1 MKIRLT
7 ENKLKQ
13 IVAESVKNVLNE
25 ISSDLAYK
33 ASQAAQEKGRWGQGY
48 AFSNYGHKR
57 VRDELG
63 LPSDVEATNNYI
75 SYKSSRG
82 RNITLK
88 TDGSLIIGDNCY
100 NGFKE
105 WTEANYENRADRF
118 IRVEDKRLAR
128 TIANWCS
135 KYIGDELP
143 QSADWHFWAAL

>member
-1 MKIRLT
+1 MKIILT

-33 ASQAAQEKGRWGQGY
+33 ASQAANEKDRWTQGY
-48 AFSNYGHKR
+48 AFSNYGNER

-82 RNITLK
+82 KEVTLK
-88 TDGSLIIGDNCY
+88 TDGSLIIGDRCY
-100 NGFKE
+100 NGFGDWIE
-105 WTEANYENRADRF
+105 GGYENSADRF
-118 IRVEDKRLAR
+118 IKVRDKRLAR

-135 KYIGDELP
+135 KYIGDKLP
-143 QSADWHFWAAL
+143 QSADWHFWASL